1 MKVKSE
7 GGEHEMEA
15 REIEGYLYCQ
25 KDITARIYRVY
36 GILDDEK
43 DLAKRSGR
51 FRPRRGC

>member
-15 REIEGYLYCQ
+15 QEIEGYLYCQ
-25 KDITARIYRVY
+25 KDMTVRIYRVY

-43 DLAKRSGR
+43 DLAKRSGS
-51 FRPRRGC
+51 FRPRRG